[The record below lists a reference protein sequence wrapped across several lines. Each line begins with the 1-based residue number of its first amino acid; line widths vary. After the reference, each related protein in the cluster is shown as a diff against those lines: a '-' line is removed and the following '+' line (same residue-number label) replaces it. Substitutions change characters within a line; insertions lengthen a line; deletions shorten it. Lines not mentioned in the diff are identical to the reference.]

1 MDGDK
6 FSFGHGVPPSLLLL
20 ISTAGSILLSY
31 GITLGKNADTAAG
44 FVILLLSVLLAAY
57 ITRQYNGNLRGY
69 ITRGCVYIVITTLC
83 ATIPAIAARSRAAGP
98 PAPSGKQFVARI
110 VSIEEGRYS
119 DRVVLSLS
127 AVRTSGIP
135 PIKAIGFSKHGERS
149 KGDVLAVSGEPEKI
163 TADDP
168 FASKRYE
175 GIHFKIRITNVNC
188 ALISK
193 GRVSFRERIRE
204 SIIRR
209 NTELYGGKAGA
220 VISALYL
227 GDGYFIDRKTGYDF
241 TRAGVLHI
249 LAASGSHVA
258 IVAGIPLFILFLLP
272 VPRRLSFVIVSVLLA
287 AYYHITCEPV
297 SLFRACVMFWI
308 VAIFRISG
316 ERCSP
321 LNALCL
327 SGSVILIIHP
337 WEIYS
342 LGFQLSFGATA
353 GIIILYRLYRDCMPG
368 ILGRIGNSLALTFSA
383 QIGVFPVIA
392 VTLNQ
397 INFTGICAN
406 LIIVPL
412 MELLMTGSI
421 VVDALSFAGIP
432 LNRAGN
438 IISSGMTF
446 TLDLCED
453 FARIPGHF
461 VFDSI
466 PPYFIIPYAA
476 LLVPVLFRTGKY
488 AFHLTCAAII
498 SALIP
503 CCIMFNARS
512 CPDSAGTSISGISS
526 REDMIR
532 KEQSLRAAGYR
543 IPLIDLHSSTYD
555 SIHWTERFIQRN
567 PVSGVRIS
575 RSISLTP
582 AFRSLCETIEREGIP
597 LTFTGQTKK

>member
-1 MDGDK
+1 MY
-6 FSFGHGVPPSLLLL
+6 V
-20 ISTAGSILLSY
+20 
-31 GITLGKNADTAAG
+31 
-44 FVILLLSVLLAAY
+44 VIP
-57 ITRQYNGNLRGY
+57 I
-69 ITRGCVYIVITTLC
+69 LC
-83 ATIPAIAARSRAAGP
+83 ASIPAITAHTRAIR
-98 PAPSGKQFVARI
+98 PATPEGKEFVAHI
-110 VSIEEGRYS
+110 ITIEEGRYS
-119 DRVVLSLS
+119 DRVILSIS
-127 AVRTSGIP
+127 PVRGSDNP
-135 PIKAIGFSKHGERS
+135 PVKAIGFSKHGIRTR
-149 KGDVLAVSGEPEKI
+149 GDIIAISAEPERI

-175 GIHFKIRITNVNC
+175 GIHFKIRISDANC

-193 GRVSFRERIRE
+193 GNPSFRERIRE

-209 NTELYGGKAGA
+209 NTELYGSKAGA

-272 VPRRLSFVIVSVLLA
+272 VPRKLSFVIVAVLLA

-308 VAIFRISG
+308 VALFRITG

-327 SGSVILIIHP
+327 SGSVILMVHP

-353 GIIILYRLYRDCMPG
+353 GIIALYRLYRDCMPG
-368 ILGRIGNSLALTFSA
+368 MLGRIGNSLALTFSA
-383 QIGVFPVIA
+383 QIGVIPVIA
-392 VTLNQ
+392 ITLNQ

-406 LIIVPL
+406 LVIVPL

-421 VVDALSFAGIP
+421 AVDVLSFAGIP
-432 LNRAGN
+432 LNRAGT
-438 IISSGMTF
+438 IISSGMIF
-446 TLDLCED
+446 TLGLCED

-461 VFDSI
+461 VFDTI
-466 PPYFIIPYAA
+466 PPYFIIPYAG
-476 LLVPVLFRTGKY
+476 LLIPVLFRTGKY
-488 AFHLTCAAII
+488 AFHLTFAAII

-503 CCIMFNARS
+503 CCIMFNMHPRPLSPEA
-512 CPDSAGTSISGISS
+512 PIGNIAS

-532 KEQSLRAAGYR
+532 EERSLRSAGYR
-543 IPLIDLHSSTYD
+543 IPSITLKSATYD

-567 PVSGVRIS
+567 PVSEVRIP
-575 RSISLTP
+575 RSVSLSP
-582 AFRSLCETIEREGIP
+582 AFRSLCETIEREGIS
-597 LTFTGQTKK
+597 LTFAGQIKK